1 MQDKV
6 DDLDEHYI
14 YESPDGGKT
23 VYQRRFGSH
32 QKDLVFQ
39 QTQDLF
45 NYGEFLKMMEAAKT
59 NASLN
64 KALENLRLIYYTV
77 KDE

>member
-1 MQDKV
+1 MDNTA
-6 DDLDEHYI
+6 DDLDGHYI

-23 VYQRRFGSH
+23 VYKRHFGGH

-59 NASLN
+59 NTSLN